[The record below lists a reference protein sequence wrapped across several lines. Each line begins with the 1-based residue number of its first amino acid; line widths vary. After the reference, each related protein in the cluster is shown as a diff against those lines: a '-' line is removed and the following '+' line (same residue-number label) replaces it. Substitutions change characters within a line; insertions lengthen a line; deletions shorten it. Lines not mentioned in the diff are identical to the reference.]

1 MEPPAPIPAADARA
15 ERLRVRPW
23 SVAALVLVLVGATVV
38 RNLVAA
44 AHQPIAWAL
53 ASVSIAILL
62 APVVVLLDRYVHR
75 ATAIFLTLI
84 VLAATVVGLV
94 LALFSDLRDEI
105 SGMRDLLPAA
115 AADVEDHD
123 RFGDAARDFQLQE
136 RVEALVDSIEE
147 RVSGRVAVERAIG
160 TAPTFLVNAVLVV
173 FFLVWGARMWQGA
186 LSQIGNSE
194 LRERT
199 SATTLAV
206 VGRTRRYVH
215 LMVAHALV
223 VGGLVAV
230 VARTLEL
237 PAAAVLGLI
246 TGVFSLVPYIGI
258 VFGGLPVIL
267 LAAAFEPL
275 QVTAALLVGVLLI
288 QVASIVFT
296 RGFVHP
302 RSVRVGPA
310 AIVVLALIGLD
321 LYGLGGAMF
330 GGLVAVV
337 LVTLADVLG
346 SDGI

>member
-1 MEPPAPIPAADARA
+1 MEPPAPIPAAEARA

-23 SVAALVLVLVGATVV
+23 SVAALVLVLVAATVV

-44 AHQPIAWAL
+44 AHQPIAWAI
-53 ASVSIAILL
+53 ASVSLAVLL
-62 APVVVLLDRYVHR
+62 GPVIVVLDRYVHR
-75 ATAIFLTLI
+75 VTAIFLTLI

-94 LALFSDLRDEI
+94 LTLLSEVRDEVA
-105 SGMRDLLPAA
+105 GMRVLLPAA

-136 RVEALVDSIEE
+136 RVEAMVDSIEE
-147 RVSGRVAVERAIG
+147 RVSGRVAVERAVG

-173 FFLVWGARMWQGA
+173 FFLVWGGRMWQGA
-186 LSQIGNSE
+186 LAQIADPE
-194 LRERT
+194 RRERA

-215 LMVAHALV
+215 LMVAQALV
-223 VGGLVAV
+223 VGGIVALVAR
-230 VARTLEL
+230 ALEL

-258 VFGGLPVIL
+258 IFGGLPVIL
-267 LAAAFEPL
+267 LAAAFEPVR
-275 QVTAALLVGVLLI
+275 VTTALLVGVLLL

-296 RGFVHP
+296 RHFVHP

-337 LVTLADVLG
+337 LVALADVMG
-346 SDGI
+346 SDGS